1 MVQFVLF
8 FLIIHIHFSHGIRHT
23 FSSSHSDKN
32 FIGPIGAPFGFLEGG
47 VVTVRVDDATFK
59 KHGLRDD
66 DDSIEASLTLMRFKT
81 EGKFATY
88 EERLFEDDASRANDE
103 KFSGKVKRPISYE
116 DCPPNRKNA
125 ITSIKLNLKGSPNKQ
140 EGGNSASSISMEH
153 EFTRDEEGL
162 YFLVYAICHAKS
174 SEDSKGDKDNGEGMK
189 ILSSL
194 HLNIS
199 MHNVDPRNGRQN
211 YLTAG
216 DIPLPTM
223 YFLYGILYSI
233 LAYKWVK
240 YLRSTAES
248 AQVYQIHH
256 LMTILIILKTFS
268 LLSDSARYH
277 YIRVTG
283 SGEMWTVVYY
293 GFEFLKGTM
302 LFLVILL
309 LGSGWSMFKPF
320 LTNREK
326 KLMCVVF
333 MLQILDNVAVVVLLN
348 HMEGEAIYSKWVGLL
363 HMFDILCCGAV
374 IVPVVWQIGNLEEKA
389 GILPSDQ
396 EQDDSKN
403 EVDDDLKDLI
413 EDESIDPS
421 HGNSDDEY
429 DQARKQK
436 TLGKLKV
443 FKSFYISVVVYI
455 YFTRIVVFLFSSM
468 LDYHQGWMR
477 QLLYEFGTLVF
488 YIYTGYKFC
497 PTTPDQAVP
506 YVELRSTSNVI
517 TSKEDKHGKEK
528 QHSNRLVSDA
538 TLRVSKDAAYI

>member
-1 MVQFVLF
+1 MPASSPIRLVQFVLF

-32 FIGPIGAPFGFLEGG
+32 FIGPIGGPFGFLEGG

-59 KHGLRDD
+59 KHGLKDD

-125 ITSIKLNLKGSPNKQ
+125 ITSVKLNLKGSPNKQ

-223 YFLYGILYSI
+223 YF
-233 LAYKWVK
+233 V
-240 YLRSTAES
+240 
-248 AQVYQIHH
+248 
-256 LMTILIILKTFS
+256 
-268 LLSDSARYH
+268 
-277 YIRVTG
+277 
-283 SGEMWTVVYY
+283 
-293 GFEFLKGTM
+293 
-302 LFLVILL
+302 
-309 LGSGWSMFKPF
+309 
-320 LTNREK
+320 
-326 KLMCVVF
+326 
-333 MLQILDNVAVVVLLN
+333 
-348 HMEGEAIYSKWVGLL
+348 
-363 HMFDILCCGAV
+363 
-374 IVPVVWQIGNLEEKA
+374 
-389 GILPSDQ
+389 
-396 EQDDSKN
+396 
-403 EVDDDLKDLI
+403 
-413 EDESIDPS
+413 
-421 HGNSDDEY
+421 
-429 DQARKQK
+429 
-436 TLGKLKV
+436 
-443 FKSFYISVVVYI
+443 SF
-455 YFTRIVVFLFSSM
+455 
-468 LDYHQGWMR
+468 WN
-477 QLLYEFGTLVF
+477 
-488 YIYTGYKFC
+488 K
-497 PTTPDQAVP
+497 
-506 YVELRSTSNVI
+506 
-517 TSKEDKHGKEK
+517 
-528 QHSNRLVSDA
+528 
-538 TLRVSKDAAYI
+538 